1 MPKKVAIIIS
11 PNYKDYAGKYLA
23 ECYESLKGQDYGG
36 ETRIYLADNES
47 SPESVLFLSKT
58 APEAELVLNKTNDG
72 FAKGNNDC
80 MRLAINEGF
89 DYIFLI
95 NMDTVVEP
103 DCVREMVD
111 VMERQT
117 LSNFPLEKGEN
128 PNGRQTTP
136 NPSLERRGVIGAV
149 QARLMLYDDKN
160 KINSLGNAAHF
171 LGFGYCVG
179 YNEEWSGR
187 NPASSSLEKG
197 KDLNGRQTT
206 PNPSLERRGIEGG
219 DIFYPSGAA
228 VMYRA
233 EALKE
238 VGLFDEEFWM
248 YNEDEDHGWRF
259 WLAGWRVVLAPEAV
273 VYHKYE
279 FAKSIKQY
287 YWMDRNRI
295 LCILKNY
302 SLLILLLILPAFII
316 MEFGLV
322 LFSLKGGWFKEKI
335 KVWFYFLNPL
345 KWVYIIQ
352 ARRDSQ
358 AVRKIKDKDI
368 VDLISGRIWY
378 QEIDDWKLRFI
389 NPVFEFYWRIVKRII
404 S

>member
-171 LGFGYCVG
+171 WDLVIVLGIM
-179 YNEEWSGR
+179 
-187 NPASSSLEKG
+187 K
-197 KDLNGRQTT
+197 
-206 PNPSLERRGIEGG
+206 
-219 DIFYPSGAA
+219 SGAD
-228 VMYRA
+228 
-233 EALKE
+233 
-238 VGLFDEEFWM
+238 GTP
-248 YNEDEDHGWRF
+248 
-259 WLAGWRVVLAPEAV
+259 LAPP
-273 VYHKYE
+273 
-279 FAKSIKQY
+279 
-287 YWMDRNRI
+287 WR
-295 LCILKNY
+295 
-302 SLLILLLILPAFII
+302 
-316 MEFGLV
+316 
-322 LFSLKGGWFKEKI
+322 KG
-335 KVWFYFLNPL
+335 
-345 KWVYIIQ
+345 
-352 ARRDSQ
+352 RT
-358 AVRKIKDKDI
+358 
-368 VDLISGRIWY
+368 
-378 QEIDDWKLRFI
+378 
-389 NPVFEFYWRIVKRII
+389 
-404 S
+404 

>member
-1 MPKKVAIIIS
+1 
-11 PNYKDYAGKYLA
+11 
-23 ECYESLKGQDYGG
+23 
-36 ETRIYLADNES
+36 
-47 SPESVLFLSKT
+47 
-58 APEAELVLNKTNDG
+58 
-72 FAKGNNDC
+72 
-80 MRLAINEGF
+80 
-89 DYIFLI
+89 
-95 NMDTVVEP
+95 
-103 DCVREMVD
+103 
-111 VMERQT
+111 
-117 LSNFPLEKGEN
+117 
-128 PNGRQTTP
+128 
-136 NPSLERRGVIGAV
+136 
-149 QARLMLYDDKN
+149 
-160 KINSLGNAAHF
+160 
-171 LGFGYCVG
+171 
-179 YNEEWSGR
+179 
-187 NPASSSLEKG
+187 
-197 KDLNGRQTT
+197 
-206 PNPSLERRGIEGG
+206 
-219 DIFYPSGAA
+219 
-228 VMYRA
+228 MYRA

>member
-1 MPKKVAIIIS
+1 
-11 PNYKDYAGKYLA
+11 
-23 ECYESLKGQDYGG
+23 
-36 ETRIYLADNES
+36 
-47 SPESVLFLSKT
+47 
-58 APEAELVLNKTNDG
+58 
-72 FAKGNNDC
+72 
-80 MRLAINEGF
+80 
-89 DYIFLI
+89 
-95 NMDTVVEP
+95 
-103 DCVREMVD
+103 
-111 VMERQT
+111 
-117 LSNFPLEKGEN
+117 
-128 PNGRQTTP
+128 
-136 NPSLERRGVIGAV
+136 
-149 QARLMLYDDKN
+149 
-160 KINSLGNAAHF
+160 
-171 LGFGYCVG
+171 
-179 YNEEWSGR
+179 
-187 NPASSSLEKG
+187 LEKG

-358 AVRKIKDKDI
+358 AVRKIKDKI
-368 VDLISGRIWY
+368 
-378 QEIDDWKLRFI
+378 
-389 NPVFEFYWRIVKRII
+389 
-404 S
+404 